1 MKKHISFLVIFILV
15 ASFSNAQ
22 SNFPQIP
29 IIMDG
34 KKIILP
40 NDIESSNIP
49 LPFSL
54 VFDEAT
60 FKNKIITFY
69 TAKNNTTEIVNA
81 KFGSEELRKKIIN
94 NKPAYEVVIKDDQ
107 TIDLKQST
115 KVISSGK
122 ICFKIDQSGFSPELK
137 IGKLK
142 EAPLKKNTNDN
153 ELHTGFIIDDALLL
167 NALKSKRHAGSDSAS
182 IRTILRSYKID
193 NNDSLS
199 KNYFLNSELDS
210 TFNPID
216 DASIQSGEGLLSSA
230 FSSIG
235 GLDVT
240 NIADGLAK
248 FIIKRAK
255 QELSIAFFKKFKER
269 SEKIP

>member
-122 ICFKIDQSGFSPELK
+122 ICFS
-137 IGKLK
+137 
-142 EAPLKKNTNDN
+142 TN
-153 ELHTGFIIDDALLL
+153 A
-167 NALKSKRHAGSDSAS
+167 
-182 IRTILRSYKID
+182 
-193 NNDSLS
+193 
-199 KNYFLNSELDS
+199 
-210 TFNPID
+210 
-216 DASIQSGEGLLSSA
+216 
-230 FSSIG
+230 
-235 GLDVT
+235 
-240 NIADGLAK
+240 
-248 FIIKRAK
+248 
-255 QELSIAFFKKFKER
+255 
-269 SEKIP
+269 